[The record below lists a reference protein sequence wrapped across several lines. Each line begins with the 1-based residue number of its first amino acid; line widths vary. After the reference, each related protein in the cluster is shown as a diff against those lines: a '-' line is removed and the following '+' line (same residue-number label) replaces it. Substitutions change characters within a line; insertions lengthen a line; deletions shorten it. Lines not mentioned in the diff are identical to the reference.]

1 MTTWR
6 QRLARCAYS
15 LLLRLLVPAYLL
27 RLWWRGRAEPLY
39 RHAIAERLGA
49 YQGERSSGWV
59 WVHAVSLGETRAAA
73 ALVDALRELRPGLRL
88 LLTHSTATGREAG
101 QAVLREGDRQAWF
114 PYDSSGVV
122 KRFFAQFRPAIGVLV
137 ETEVWPNL
145 LRAAQA
151 NAVPMVLANA
161 RLSVKSHAQGQRL
174 DAVLR
179 PAARSLALVLAQT
192 DADAQRLR
200 DAGASN
206 VEVSGNLKYDLTP
219 DGVQLARG
227 AAWQRLLDRPVVL
240 AAITREG
247 EEALLLEAWRQAGER
262 AGRQAT
268 NPARAERPQPR
279 PLLLIV
285 PRHPQRFDEV
295 AAQVCSAGFT
305 LARRSAWADTPPAE
319 ACSADVWLGDSMREM
334 ALYYACAQVALLG
347 GSFAALG
354 GHNLIEAAAC
364 GCPLVM
370 GPSTFNF
377 AEAAALSLAA
387 GASVRVA
394 DMAGGVALAIAWL
407 ADAPA
412 LAQRSRDALA
422 FAAQHRGAAQRMA
435 RRIVALMPPTPPTPP
450 TPPPSQPPLTSVPT
464 APES

>member
-6 QRLARCAYS
+6 QRLARRAYS
-15 LLLRLLVPAYLL
+15 LLLRLLVPVYLL

-39 RHAIAERLGA
+39 RHAIAERLGS
-49 YQGERSSGWV
+49 YRGEPGSGWV

-73 ALVDALRELRPGLRL
+73 ALVDALRVLRPGLRL

-101 QAVLREGDRQAWF
+101 LALLREGDRQVWL
-114 PYDSSGVV
+114 PYDSSAVV
-122 KRFFAQFRPAIGVLV
+122 KRFFARFRPAIGVLM

-145 LRAAQA
+145 LRAAHA

-161 RLSVKSHAQGQRL
+161 RLSVRSAARGQRL
-174 DAVLR
+174 DALLR
-179 PAARSLALVLAQT
+179 PAARSLALVLAQS

-200 DAGASN
+200 AAGAAE

-219 DGVQLARG
+219 DPAQLALG
-227 AAWQRLLDRPVVL
+227 AAWRLRLNRAVVL

-247 EEALLLEAWRQAGER
+247 EEAMLLAAWRAQPG
-262 AGRQAT
+262 
-268 NPARAERPQPR
+268 PR

-285 PRHPQRFDEV
+285 PRHPQRFDAV
-295 AAQVCSAGFT
+295 AALVRNAGLT
-305 LARRSAWADTPPAE
+305 LARRSEWGDTPPAQ
-319 ACSADVWLGDSMREM
+319 AGTADVWLGDSMREM

-347 GSFAALG
+347 GSFEKLG

-370 GPSTFNF
+370 GPSSFNF

-387 GASVRVA
+387 GASERVA

-412 LAQRSRDALA
+412 LAQRARDAST

-435 RRIVALMPPTPPTPP
+435 LRIVALLPPAASATTSASASATASASASPSPRPSSGAKPTRG
-450 TPPPSQPPLTSVPT
+450 S
-464 APES
+464 